1 MFKKSFFLS
10 IFIIALV
17 QRAYGE
23 CVNETFGTV
32 AEGEKAFSGCPEG
45 YDGFRS
51 VACNADGT
59 FGEVDMS
66 HCVLREA
73 TVFSYG
79 VSEITYY
86 VNKQITPLFLRA
98 NGPISAYA
106 IAPALPSGLVLNT
119 QTGEISGTPL
129 VASST
134 TIYTIE
140 GVNGERRKTTTLS
153 ITVANVMCSALD
165 SFHATVSGETA
176 TSTNA
181 CPVNYE
187 GTARRTCNNG
197 VFGDLDTTNCQLKA
211 PTGLSYSPST
221 ATVKR
226 NEPLTV
232 MNPTVTN
239 VVTEWTVSPSLP
251 NGLSLTNKGAIVGV
265 PSIVRSST
273 TYTITARNQRSSTT
287 ATVTITVEAA
297 SCTGMVNMNGQ
308 AVTVANGATLD
319 APCLDGYDGTA
330 KRTCNDGV
338 YSAIDYATCIAK
350 KPTDL
355 AYSVSTYSLT
365 QNEVL
370 STGRPLYGNII
381 TSFSV
386 SPSLPEGLSIDET
399 TGIISGTATT
409 LAPSQVYTITGSNKD
424 ASETTTITLEV
435 VLPSCQGTAEF
446 ASVAVGESSTYD
458 CSREKY
464 SGQMTRRCVLV
475 DGKAQWEAPDTYCQK
490 DPNYTVLIIGIVVLV
505 VCIILLIVALTKS
518 SKSKGSKKPKKAA
531 K

>member
-32 AEGEKAFSGCPEG
+32 TNGEKAYSGCPEG

-51 VACNADGT
+51 VVCNADGT
-59 FGEVDMS
+59 FGEEDLS

-79 VSEITYY
+79 VSEVTYF
-86 VNKQITPLFLRA
+86 VGKQITPLFLRA

-106 IAPALPSGLVLNT
+106 ITPALPSGLVLNT
-119 QTGEISGTPL
+119 ETGEISGTPL
-129 VASST
+129 ADAST
-134 TIYTIE
+134 TTYTVE
-140 GVNGERRKTTTLS
+140 GVNGERRKTTTLI

-165 SFHATVSGETA
+165 SFPATLSGEIA
-176 TSTNA
+176 TSSSA

-187 GTARRTCNNG
+187 GIARRNCVNG
-197 VFGDLDTTNCQLKA
+197 VFGDLDTTDCSLKA
-211 PTGLSYSPST
+211 PSGLSYAPNSV
-221 ATVKR
+221 TVKR
-226 NEPLTV
+226 NEPVTV
-232 MNPTVTN
+232 MTPTVSN
-239 VVTEWTVSPSLP
+239 VVTEWTIDPALP
-251 NGLSLTNKGAIVGV
+251 TGMSLTNKGAIVGV
-265 PSIVRSST
+265 PSIVRSAM
-273 TYTITARNQRSSTT
+273 TYTITARNQRASTT
-287 ATVTITVEAA
+287 ATVTITVDAA
-297 SCTGMVNMNGQ
+297 SCTGMVDMNGQ
-308 AVTVANGATLD
+308 PVTVVNGGKLD
-319 APCLDGYDGTA
+319 SPCLDGYDGTA
-330 KRTCNDGV
+330 ARTCNDGV
-338 YSAIDYATCIAK
+338 YSEIDYATCIAK
-350 KPTDL
+350 KPTGL

-381 TSFSV
+381 TAFSV
-386 SPSLPEGLSIDET
+386 SPSLPEGLSLDET

-424 ASETTTITLEV
+424 ASEATTITLEV

-464 SGQMTRRCVLV
+464 SGKMTRKCVLV
-475 DGKAQWEAPDTYCQK
+475 NGKAQWEAPDTYCQK

-505 VCIILLIVALTKS
+505 ICIILLIVALTRS
-518 SKSKGSKKPKKAA
+518 GKSKGSKAKKTA